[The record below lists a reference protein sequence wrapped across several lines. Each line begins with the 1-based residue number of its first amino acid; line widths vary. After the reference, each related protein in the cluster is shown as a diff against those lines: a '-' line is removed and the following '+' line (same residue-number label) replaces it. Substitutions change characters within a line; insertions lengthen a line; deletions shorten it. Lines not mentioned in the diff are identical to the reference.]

1 MSTCICKFRKSSY
14 PSDIDPYT
22 RIPNPDCEAHT
33 EDTTMI
39 ETETR
44 YPGARLMTTNDH
56 REIEGEGELTPL
68 QQEAKTAAMLARA
81 ERLLDL
87 GQQIHSVSE
96 QIKDHYANAALLAM
110 RHQSL
115 YEEFWQEAK
124 K

>member
-1 MSTCICKFRKSSY
+1 MTTCICKFRKSSY

-56 REIEGEGELTPL
+56 REIEGEGELTPI
-68 QQEAKTAAMLARA
+68 QQEAKTAELLARA
-81 ERLLDL
+81 ERMLDL
-87 GQQIHSVSE
+87 GKQIQSVSE
-96 QIKDHYANAALLAM
+96 QIKDHYVSIGFLDVRL
-110 RHQSL
+110 RDL
-115 YEEFWQEAK
+115 REEFWQEAK